1 MFEHIIQALPGE
13 KRARFQFVPL
23 DSGVCIMVALGVI
36 VVSLLGGL
44 IAGIWYFFAASDAAG
59 WTLL

>member
-13 KRARFQFVPL
+13 KTARFNFIPSRQTCITIA
-23 DSGVCIMVALGVI
+23 SGLVI
-36 VVSLLGGL
+36 GFLLLGF
-44 IAGIWYFFAASDAAG
+44 IAGIWYFFAASDAAN